1 MPLGIFLLV
10 FILFKLNY
18 SESSEPIKSDGIGYY
33 DYLPAFF
40 IHHDLNRK
48 DQNVLEDSESY
59 QRLSKY
65 GVYVEYQD
73 HLINK
78 YAVGTAVLQM
88 PFFLVAKAISP
99 ETDDGY
105 GPYFQEAVR
114 AASYFYLGLGLIL
127 LFQLFKLY
135 GINSWIIILCFL
147 LIVFS
152 TPAYRY
158 LDREASFSHIY
169 SFFALNLFAYWAKKF
184 FVEKEGRFIVY
195 AGLSIGLVLLIRNV
209 DALIILIVP
218 FLAGSWSE
226 FKKGFNA
233 LLKHWPFLLLG
244 ILAALVVFGIQMWVW
259 NIQSDHWLIYSY
271 QGEGFKYWSEPK
283 LMSLWFS
290 YRKGLFLYTPVLFI
304 AFLSSVHWLF
314 QKKYFLFFTWFSFF
328 MIISYVM
335 ASWWSWWY
343 GASYGQRPFINYYLL
358 FFLPFAL
365 FLKSLKWQWALP
377 VVLISLLSIPHNMI
391 QLHQYQSRILQWNYM
406 NKERYW
412 QVFLKTEPQYQD
424 LFWKEQYNFRW
435 MQLEKEIELG
445 DFEVEPHEMKRI
457 LRLSSKEIP
466 NFDILRA
473 FRIELDDQFEE
484 SDQSQ
489 VEIKIKYKGER
500 VFWRINHTLM
510 YQEKGFDKWQRGY
523 VNYKVMPHTM
533 DSEAFV
539 EILLFGG
546 EKAKTFHNMKLK
558 IYSQELPN

>member
-1 MPLGIFLLV
+1 MPLGIFLV
-10 FILFKLNY
+10 IFILFKLNY
-18 SESSEPIKSDGIGYY
+18 TESSEPIKSDGIGYY

-48 DQNVLEDSESY
+48 DQNLLEDSESY

-88 PFFLVAKAISP
+88 PFFLVAQAISP

-169 SFFALNLFAYWAKKF
+169 SFFAINLFAYWVKKF
-184 FVEKEGRFIVY
+184 FLEKEARYIVY
-195 AGLSIGLVLLIRNV
+195 AGLSIGLVVLIRNV

-218 FLAGSWSE
+218 FLAGSRSE
-226 FKKGFNA
+226 LKSGFNT
-233 LLKHWPFLLLG
+233 LFKHWPYLLLG
-244 ILAALVVFGIQMWVW
+244 IASVFLVFTLQMGAWYL
-259 NIQSDHWLIYSY
+259 QSGDWLIYSY
-271 QGEGFKYWSEPK
+271 QGEGFKYWAEPK
-283 LMSLWFS
+283 LMPLWFG
-290 YRKGLFLYTPVLFI
+290 YRKGLFLYTPILFI
-304 AFLSSVHWLF
+304 AFLSTLHWLF

-365 FLKSLKWQWALP
+365 FLKGLKWQWALP
-377 VVLISLLSIPHNMI
+377 LVLISLLSIPHNLI

-558 IYSQELPN
+558 IYSQELPD